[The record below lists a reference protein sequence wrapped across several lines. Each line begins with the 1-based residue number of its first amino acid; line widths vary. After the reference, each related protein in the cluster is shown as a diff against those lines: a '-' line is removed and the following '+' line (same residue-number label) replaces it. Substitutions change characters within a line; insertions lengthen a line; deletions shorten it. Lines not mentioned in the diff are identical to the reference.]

1 MTNTSHKGNPLR
13 KAVPDRAPPGASQRK
28 ALRVS
33 YATPFYYAAKAVQ
46 SHESPSQ
53 DHHPRRSKQRR
64 RRIRLVLFPAQR
76 PIVAPATS
84 SDC

>member
-1 MTNTSHKGNPLR
+1 M
-13 KAVPDRAPPGASQRK
+13 
-28 ALRVS
+28 S

-46 SHESPSQ
+46 SHEAPRRH
-53 DHHPRRSKQRR
+53 HHPLPAKQRR

-76 PIVAPATS
+76 ATVATATS

>member
-1 MTNTSHKGNPLR
+1 M
-13 KAVPDRAPPGASQRK
+13 
-28 ALRVS
+28 S

-46 SHESPSQ
+46 THESPSQ
-53 DHHPRRSKQRR
+53 NHHPLPPKQRR

-76 PIVAPATS
+76 VTVAPATS